1 MTSPFDPRDVEVLAA
16 ALPGTADNPLGRAT
30 RGVLATHLKRCT
42 PGHYSQMFG
51 TGPAF
56 RDIFFGGVQP
66 NPHEGAIVTL
76 TGLDDAFFAS
86 VSVAALCQQMGQC
99 TSRLRPQITMGPIAN
114 DLNAWNS
121 RLMTGSYRLYAYM
134 AGVTDGPIRSALSAF
149 PDPAA
154 KQTAK
159 DHYLAGL
166 TSESWV
172 TAKKVQEAS
181 QQWPDRDWELFHHWI
196 KLTALGAD
204 PAEIDRAIQTIIT
217 MGLGIPAAYGPA
229 RWREQSPWFGP
240 GLGASDAADAVGAIL
255 ETRCHAYPGGGY
267 SCMAEDNSFEFT
279 ANTQPGTRYR
289 QLPSSSCFVAGTRVV
304 TADGS
309 LRPIEGIVPGELVAT
324 AHGPKRVL
332 LRAETRRDGRTLQRF
347 AGAGFAFSATHPF
360 VAAPQQPGR
369 GYYAAADPAGLAR
382 AVPMLA
388 PFGIRALVAGETE
401 LVRHT
406 PEGAVAW
413 PVPGVEPAPDIRPEL
428 LYDLV
433 VDIGEDGRS
442 EYFAGDERTQ
452 VLVSSEMPRF
462 GAAPDAAWVLMR
474 ILEQVTP
481 VILEAL
487 APVADKSFA
496 DLVNVGLTSLSRT
509 LMPAVG
515 PDLHRHPAQSPDAG
529 AVEPVSP
536 LQAARALA
544 GALARPEGGADRRAT
559 VVFEQFVAV
568 FAPQI
573 QAALAMGWRSF
584 DLAADDVANLLTVD
598 LYDIELFQPAAP
610 DAPASVDLALARDAV
625 SYTRR
630 IPVTGRP
637 SSWYLTSDGPA
648 YFPEWS
654 RPEAEASCWS
664 LARPA
669 VSGPALLPPPWP
681 PTPPERLLWELQ
693 IHLAPW
699 SAASAKL
706 PLPAGIA
713 HGYEDFV
720 APLLDPD
727 GNVVGCARGD
737 TRLLTSEAFAAEWEA
752 RRTWKPVDQGRI
764 AHRLAALGG
773 RYLADGFAKAIDEFR
788 YCAATTRTP

>member
-1 MTSPFDPRDVEVLAA
+1 MTSPFNPRDVEVLAA

-42 PGHYSQMFG
+42 PGHYSQLIG

-56 RDIFFGGVQP
+56 RDIFFRGVQP

-86 VSVAALCQQMGQC
+86 ISVAALCQQMGQS
-99 TSRLRPQITMGPIAN
+99 TSRLRPQITMGPIAD
-114 DLNAWNS
+114 DLNGWNS
-121 RLMTGSYRLYAYM
+121 RLMTGSYRFYSYM
-134 AGVTDGPIRSALSAF
+134 VGVTDGPIRSALAAF
-149 PDPAA
+149 PDPAS

-159 DHYLAGL
+159 EHYLAGL
-166 TSESWV
+166 TSEAWV

-181 QQWPDRDWELFHHWI
+181 AQWPDRDWELFHHWI

-204 PAEIDRAIQTIIT
+204 AGEIDRGIQTIIS
-217 MGLGIPAAYGPA
+217 MGLGIPAAYGPV

-240 GLGASDAADAVGAIL
+240 GLGASDAAESVGAIL
-255 ETRCHAYPGGGY
+255 ETRCHVYPGGGY

-279 ANTQPGTRYR
+279 ANSQPGNRYR
-289 QLPSSSCFVAGTRVV
+289 QLPSSSCFVPGTRVV

-309 LRPIEGIVPGELVAT
+309 LRPIESILPGDLVAT
-324 AHGPKRVL
+324 PDGPKEVL
-332 LRAETRRDGRTLQRF
+332 LRAETRRDGRTMQRF
-347 AGAGFAFSATHPF
+347 AGTGFAFSATHPF
-360 VAAPQQPGR
+360 VADATGPGR
-369 GYYAAADPAGLAR
+369 GYYAAVDPAGLAR

-388 PFGIRALVAGETE
+388 PFGTSPLLAGGTR
-401 LVRHT
+401 LVRYT
-406 PEGAVAW
+406 PDGAVAW
-413 PVPGVEPAPDIRPEL
+413 PVPSVQPDPDIRPEL

-433 VDIGEDGRS
+433 VDVGEEGRS

-452 VLVSSEMPRF
+452 VLVSSEIPRF
-462 GAAPDAAWVLMR
+462 GAAPDAAWVLLR

-481 VILEAL
+481 VVLDVL
-487 APVADKSFA
+487 APVPDESFA

-509 LMPAVG
+509 LMPVVG
-515 PDLHRHPAQSPDAG
+515 PELHRQPAQSPVAD

-536 LQAARALA
+536 LRAARALA
-544 GALARPEGGADRRAT
+544 RALARPEGGTDRRAT

-598 LYDIELFQPAAP
+598 LYDIELFQPGAT
-610 DAPASVDLALARDAV
+610 DAPLTVDLAIARDAV

-630 IPVTGRP
+630 IPVAGRVGN
-637 SSWYLTSDGPA
+637 WYLTTDGPA

-654 RPEAEASCWS
+654 RPEAEATSWS
-664 LARPA
+664 PPRPVVPEPA
-669 VSGPALLPPPWP
+669 VLPAPWP
-681 PTPPERLLWELQ
+681 PTPPQRLLWELR

-720 APLLDPD
+720 APLLDAD
-727 GNVVGCARGD
+727 GNVVGTAHGD

-752 RRTWKPVDQGRI
+752 RQSWKPADQDRI
-764 AHRLAALGG
+764 AHRLADLGG
-773 RYLADGFAKAIDEFR
+773 RYIADGFAKAISEFR